1 MAYLLD
7 GVLILLFVLAIWLG
21 HKRGFI
27 KTVTGVVAFIAAVAV
42 ASLLSGPV
50 AQFVYDNTVEPTVV
64 ETIDSYTAAATGSLE
79 SGVDEALSSL
89 PGFVT
94 NLLANG
100 GIASGADVLAKV
112 GNTADAAALG
122 QNIAD
127 NVVEPLVIPL
137 LKMIATLI
145 LFILAY
151 ILASL
156 LLRVLNVVAKLPLLK
171 QVNKSLGTV
180 AGVLSGA
187 LWVLFAVSVL
197 QVVAAVAGSDFVIN
211 PALLADTIVTNWLI
225 GINPLGGMLNEIIAV
240 VD

>member
-27 KTVTGVVAFIAAVAV
+27 KTVTGVVAFLVAVAI

-50 AQFVYDNTVEPTVV
+50 AQFAYDRAVEPSVV
-64 ETIDSYTAAATGSLE
+64 ETVDSYTAAATGSLE
-79 SGVDEALSSL
+79 SGVNEALASM

-112 GNTADAAALG
+112 GTADAAALG

-145 LFILAY
+145 LFIVAY
-151 ILASL
+151 VLASL

-171 QVNKSLGTV
+171 QVNKSLGAV
-180 AGVLSGA
+180 AGVLSGV

-197 QVVAAVAGSDFVIN
+197 QVVAAVAGSDFIIN
-211 PALLADTIVTNWLI
+211 QALLADTIVTDWLI
-225 GINPLGGMLNEIIAV
+225 GINPLGGMLREIIAV

>member
-7 GVLILLFVLAIWLG
+7 GIIILLFVLAIWLG

-27 KTVTGVVAFIAAVAV
+27 KTVTGVVAFIAAVVV
-42 ASLLSGPV
+42 ATLLSGPV
-50 AQFVYDNTVEPTVV
+50 AQMVYDSAVEPTVV
-64 ETIDSYTAAATGSLE
+64 ETIGEYTADATGSLE
-79 SGVDEALSSL
+79 SGVDEALSSM

-100 GIASGADVLAKV
+100 GITSGADVLAKV
-112 GNTADAAALG
+112 TDTADTAALA
-122 QNIAD
+122 QNITD
-127 NVVEPLVIPL
+127 QVVEPLVVPL
-137 LKMIATLI
+137 LKMIATLL

-151 ILASL
+151 ILASI

-171 QVNKSLGTV
+171 QVNKSLGVV
-180 AGVLSGA
+180 AGILSGA

-197 QVVAAVAGSDFVIN
+197 QVVAAVADADFVIN
-211 PALLADTIVTNWLI
+211 QALLADTLLTNWLI
-225 GINPLGGMLNEIIAV
+225 GINPLGGMLGEIVAI